1 MSQLPIDSLKAEF
14 DQQLQCSHL
23 VVEAETGSGKS
34 TRLPLWAAQHGRVL
48 VIEPRRIACTS
59 LAEFLAEQSGAP
71 IGDKIGYAIKLH
83 AYFDENT
90 KVVFV
95 TPGVALR
102 WFAEDKLANF
112 DIVMVDEFHERRW
125 DIDLLT
131 ALLKQE
137 NQHRLIIT
145 SATLEGEK
153 LAKYLEA
160 ERLRSEGRCF
170 PVTVTHRSL
179 DSRYLPNKKGC
190 ENDVVRAINE
200 ALEDEEGDI
209 LVFLPGRK
217 EITQCAQMLQ
227 QKSDDVLV
235 VKLHAS
241 VSDQE
246 RHQALTIQNQRK
258 VVLATNV
265 AETSLTIP
273 NIRVVIDSGLER
285 RTIQRNGRTALTLT
299 TISKASAAQR
309 MGRAGRVA
317 EGTCIRLYGEH
328 APLELVTPPELHREE
343 LVEPMLAA
351 ACCGHKLAELAF
363 LDTIPE
369 KSLHLAFE
377 TLQAMNAID
386 AKGNVTEHGKK
397 VYPLPIDA
405 LFADLV
411 TRIQSKAEK
420 EAMIDLAAALSVP
433 AQLYQLQSGEAAE
446 ALAAEEPTGCD
457 ASLLIRVVRGE
468 QLPSVVVDTSVLE
481 EAQGLA
487 RQMRELFELP
497 HLEVASRYK
506 RDALSKAIAALH
518 PELVFVRRE
527 RRREALANGRMEMVV
542 GRSSRFADK
551 QEAALVLD
559 SHSVPGRGVK
569 QTLNLASVMMPIP
582 ITLIDELNLGEW
594 QQGETNH
601 DEVTPR
607 ATMHLLY
614 AGRVVR
620 TDYQELQG
628 KVAIQPIVEM
638 IEDESLMPGF
648 APLRKQQIQH
658 WKLYNALGLNQQTAV
673 VSGVESLTFIDWLS
687 EQLQTLGVESVED
700 IELFEADDLPF
711 AGIPEWEY
719 QDFAERYP
727 LKLFLAELKLDVEYF
742 ASRKLV
748 HIIYSE
754 GSRKSDPKRW
764 ELPRWS
770 GWRVQYKK
778 ASRVVDIK

>member
-1 MSQLPIDSLKAEF
+1 MSLLPIDSLKAEF
-14 DQQLQCSHL
+14 DQNLKHNHL

-34 TRLPLWAAQHGRVL
+34 TRLPLWAASHGRVL

-59 LAEFLAEQSGAP
+59 LSEFLAQQSGEP
-71 IGDKIGYAIKLH
+71 IGVKVGYAIKLH

-90 KVVFV
+90 EVVFV

-102 WFAEDKLANF
+102 WFAEDKLASF

-137 NQHRLIIT
+137 NNHRLIVT

-153 LAKYLEA
+153 LTHYLQAK
-160 ERLRSEGRCF
+160 RLRSEGRCF
-170 PVTVTHRSL
+170 PVSVTYRSA

-190 ENDVVRAINE
+190 ENDVVRAVKE

-227 QKSDDVLV
+227 SLESVLV

-241 VSDQE
+241 VSDEE
-246 RHQALTIQNQRK
+246 RNRALTIQNQRK

-285 RTIQRNGRTALTLT
+285 RTVQRNGRTALTLSN
-299 TISKASAAQR
+299 ISKASAAQR

-317 EGTCIRLYGEH
+317 QGTCIRLYGEH
-328 APLELVTPPELHREE
+328 APLELITPPELHREE

-351 ACCGHKLAELAF
+351 ACCGFRLAELPF
-363 LDTIPE
+363 LDRIPD
-369 KSLHLAFE
+369 KSLNLAFD
-377 TLQAMNAID
+377 TLKAMQAVD
-386 AKGNVTEHGKK
+386 DQGEVTEHGRK

-411 TRIQSKAEK
+411 TRIQTRAEK
-420 EAMIDLAAALSVP
+420 EAMIDLAAALSIP

-446 ALAAEEPTGCD
+446 ALAKEELWGCD
-457 ASLLIRVVRGE
+457 ASLMIRLVRGD
-468 QLPSVVVDTSVLE
+468 QLPGISVDANVLE

-487 RQMRELFELP
+487 KQMRELFELP
-497 HLEVASRYK
+497 QLEVASRYR
-506 RDALSKAIAALH
+506 RDSLCHAIAELH
-518 PELVFVRRE
+518 PELLFVRRA
-527 RRREALANGRMEMVV
+527 RRRDALGNGMMEMVT
-542 GRSSRFADK
+542 GRNSRFPDNE
-551 QEAALVLD
+551 EAALVLD

-569 QTLNLASVMMPIP
+569 QTLNLASVMMPVP
-582 ITLIDELNLGEW
+582 LSLIKDLSLGEW
-594 QQGETNH
+594 QQGETNY
-601 DEVTPR
+601 EKESPR
-607 ATMHLLY
+607 ATMSLVY
-614 AGRVVR
+614 AGRTVV
-620 TDYQELQG
+620 TEYQQLQG
-628 KVAIQPIVEM
+628 DVAIQSIVEM
-638 IEDESLMPGF
+638 IEDETLMPGF
-648 APLRKQQIQH
+648 APLRKQQIRH
-658 WKLYNALGLNQQTAV
+658 WKLYNSLGLNQQTIDIAAM
-673 VSGVESLTFIDWLS
+673 ESLTLSGWLT
-687 EQLQTLGVESVED
+687 EQLQTLGVASVED
-700 IELFEADDLPF
+700 MALFDADDLPF
-711 AGIPEWEY
+711 AGVPEWEY
-719 QDFAERYP
+719 EDFAQKFP
-727 LKLFLAELKLDVEYF
+727 LKLLLAELKLDVEYF

-748 HIIYSE
+748 HVIYSE
-754 GSRKSDPKRW
+754 GSRKGDPKRW

-770 GWRVQYKK
+770 GWKVQYKK
-778 ASRVVDIK
+778 ASRVIDVK

>member
-1 MSQLPIDSLKAEF
+1 MSQLPIDSLQAEF
-14 DQQLQCSHL
+14 DQLVNHHHL

-34 TRLPLWAAQHGRVL
+34 TRLPLWAANHGRVL

-59 LAEFLAEQSGAP
+59 LAEFLAEQSGQP
-71 IGDKIGYAIKLH
+71 LGKQIGYAIKLH
-83 AYFDENT
+83 AHYDEKT

-102 WFAEDKLANF
+102 WFAEDKLASF

-131 ALLKQE
+131 AILKQE
-137 NQHRLIIT
+137 KQHRLIVT

-153 LAKYLEA
+153 LANYLDA
-160 ERLRSEGRCF
+160 KRLRSEGRCF
-170 PVTVTHRSL
+170 PVTVTHRSM

-190 ENDVVRAINE
+190 ENDVVRTVKE

-227 QKSDDVLV
+227 SIDDVMV

-241 VSDQE
+241 VSDEE
-246 RHQALTIQNQRK
+246 RHRALTVQKQRK

-285 RTIQRNGRTALTLT
+285 RTVQRNGRTALTLT
-299 TISKASAAQR
+299 NISKASAAQR

-317 EGTCIRLYGEH
+317 EGACIRLFGEH

-351 ACCGHKLAELAF
+351 ACCGYRLSELSF
-363 LDTIPE
+363 LDSVPE
-369 KSLHLAFE
+369 KSLNSALQ
-377 TLQAMNAID
+377 TLQGMGAID
-386 AKGNVTEHGKK
+386 GQGDITEHGKK

-411 TRIQSKAEK
+411 TRIQTKSER

-433 AQLYQLQSGEAAE
+433 AQLYQLQGGEPAE
-446 ALAAEEPTGCD
+446 ALAQEEPFGCD
-457 ASLLIRVVRGE
+457 ASLMIRLVRGE
-468 QLPSVVVDTSVLE
+468 QLSGINLDASVLE

-487 RQMRELFELP
+487 KQMREVFELP
-497 HLEVASRYK
+497 DLEVASRYK
-506 RDALSKAIAALH
+506 REELTKAIATLH

-527 RRREALANGRMEMVV
+527 RRRDALGNGLMEMMV
-542 GRSSRFADK
+542 GRNSRFPEK
-551 QEAALVLD
+551 SEAAVVLD

-569 QTLNLASVMMPIP
+569 QTLNLASVMLPVS
-582 ITLIDELNLGEW
+582 LNLLRELELGEW
-594 QQGETNH
+594 QQGETNY
-601 DEVTPR
+601 EEESPR
-607 ATMHLLY
+607 ATMHLVY
-614 AGRVVR
+614 AGR
-620 TDYQELQG
+620 TICTEYQALEG
-628 KVAIQPIVEM
+628 EVAVQSIVEM
-638 IEDESLMPGF
+638 IEDETLLPGF

-658 WKLYNALGLNQQTAV
+658 WKIYNALGLNPEPIEKTELDGLSFA
-673 VSGVESLTFIDWLS
+673 TWLV
-687 EQLQTLGVESVED
+687 EQLETLGVESVED
-700 IELFEADDLPF
+700 IELFEAEDIPF
-711 AGIPEWEY
+711 EGIPDWEY
-719 QDFAERYP
+719 QDFAEQFP
-727 LKLFLAELKLDVEYF
+727 LKLILAELKLDVEYF
-742 ASRKLV
+742 VSRKLV
-748 HIIYSE
+748 HVIYTE
-754 GSRKSDPKRW
+754 GSRKGDPKRW
-764 ELPRWS
+764 ELPRWT
-770 GWRVQYKK
+770 GWKVQYKK
-778 ASRVVDIK
+778 ASRVLDVK

>member
-1 MSQLPIDSLKAEF
+1 MSQLPIDSLQAEF
-14 DQQLQCSHL
+14 DQLVNHHHL

-34 TRLPLWAAQHGRVL
+34 TRLPLWSANHGRVL

-59 LAEFLAEQSGAP
+59 LAEFLADQSGQP
-71 IGDKIGYAIKLH
+71 LGKQIGYAIKLH
-83 AYFDENT
+83 AHYDENT

-102 WFAEDKLANF
+102 WFAEDKLASF

-131 ALLKQE
+131 AILKQE
-137 NQHRLIIT
+137 KQHRLIVT

-153 LAKYLEA
+153 LASYLDA
-160 ERLRSEGRCF
+160 KRLRSEGRCF

-190 ENDVVRAINE
+190 ENDVVRTVKE

-227 QKSDDVLV
+227 NINDVMI

-241 VSDQE
+241 VSDEE
-246 RHQALTIQNQRK
+246 RHRALTVQNQRK

-285 RTIQRNGRTALTLT
+285 RTVQRNGRTALTLT
-299 TISKASAAQR
+299 HISKASAAQR

-317 EGTCIRLYGEH
+317 EGACIRLFGEH

-351 ACCGHKLAELAF
+351 ACCGYRLSELQF
-363 LDTIPE
+363 LDVLPE
-369 KSLHLAFE
+369 KSLLSASQ
-377 TLQAMNAID
+377 TLRGMEAID
-386 AKGNVTEHGKK
+386 QQGDVTEHGKK

-411 TRIQSKAEK
+411 TRMQTKSEK

-433 AQLYQLQSGEAAE
+433 AQLHQLQGGESAE
-446 ALAAEEPTGCD
+446 ALAQEEPFGCD
-457 ASLLIRVVRGE
+457 ASLMIRLVRGE
-468 QLPSVVVDTSVLE
+468 QLPGVNVDVSVLE

-487 RQMRELFELP
+487 KQMREVFELP
-497 HLEVASRYK
+497 ELDVASRYK
-506 RDALSKAIAALH
+506 RDELTKAIAKLH

-527 RRREALANGRMEMVV
+527 RRRDALGNGLMEMVV
-542 GRSSRFADK
+542 GRNSRFSDK
-551 QEAALVLD
+551 SEAALVLD

-569 QTLNLASVMMPIP
+569 QTLNLASVMLPVS
-582 ITLIDELNLGEW
+582 LALLRELELGEW
-594 QQGETNH
+594 QQGETNYEE
-601 DEVTPR
+601 EVPR
-607 ATMHLLY
+607 ATMHLIY
-614 AGRVVR
+614 AGR
-620 TDYQELQG
+620 TICTEYQALQG
-628 KVAIQPIVEM
+628 EVAVQSIVEM
-638 IEDESLMPGF
+638 IDEQALLPGF

-658 WKLYNALGLNQQTAV
+658 WKIYNALGLNQTPV
-673 VSGVESLTFIDWLS
+673 DKSMLDDLSFSTWLV
-687 EQLQTLGVESVED
+687 EQLETLGVESVED
-700 IELFEADDLPF
+700 IELFDADDIPF
-711 AGIPEWEY
+711 EGIPDWEY
-719 QDFAERYP
+719 QDFAEQFP
-727 LKLFLAELKLDVEYF
+727 LKLVLAELKLDVEYF
-742 ASRKLV
+742 VSRKLV
-748 HIIYSE
+748 HVIYTE
-754 GSRKSDPKRW
+754 GNRKGDPKRW

-770 GWRVQYKK
+770 GWKVQYKK
-778 ASRVVDIK
+778 ASRVLDVK

>member
-1 MSQLPIDSLKAEF
+1 MSQLPIDSLQAEF
-14 DQQLQCSHL
+14 DQLVNHHHL

-34 TRLPLWAAQHGRVL
+34 TRLPLWAANHGRVL

-59 LAEFLAEQSGAP
+59 LAEFLAEQSGQP
-71 IGDKIGYAIKLH
+71 LGKQVGYAIKLH
-83 AYFDENT
+83 AHYDEKT

-102 WFAEDKLANF
+102 WFAEDKLASF

-131 ALLKQE
+131 AILKQE
-137 NQHRLIIT
+137 KQHRLIVT

-153 LAKYLEA
+153 LANYLDA
-160 ERLRSEGRCF
+160 KRLRSEGRCF
-170 PVTVTHRSL
+170 PVTVTHRSM

-190 ENDVVRAINE
+190 ENDVVRTVKE

-227 QKSDDVLV
+227 SIDDVMV

-241 VSDQE
+241 VSDEE
-246 RHQALTIQNQRK
+246 RHRALTVQKQRK

-285 RTIQRNGRTALTLT
+285 RTVQRNGRTALTLSN
-299 TISKASAAQR
+299 ISKASAAQR

-317 EGTCIRLYGEH
+317 EGACIRLFGEH

-351 ACCGHKLAELAF
+351 ACCGYRLSELSF
-363 LDTIPE
+363 LDSVPE
-369 KSLHLAFE
+369 KSLNSALQ
-377 TLQAMNAID
+377 TLQGMGAID
-386 AKGNVTEHGKK
+386 EQGDITEHGKK

-411 TRIQSKAEK
+411 TRIQTKSER

-433 AQLYQLQSGEAAE
+433 AQLYQLQGGESAE
-446 ALAAEEPTGCD
+446 ALAQEEPFGCD
-457 ASLLIRVVRGE
+457 ASLMIRLVRGE
-468 QLPSVVVDTSVLE
+468 QLSGINLDASVLE

-487 RQMRELFELP
+487 KQMREVFELP
-497 HLEVASRYK
+497 DLEVASRYK
-506 RDALSKAIAALH
+506 REELTKAIATLH

-527 RRREALANGRMEMVV
+527 RRRDALGNGLMEMMV
-542 GRSSRFADK
+542 GRNSRFPEK
-551 QEAALVLD
+551 SEAALVLD

-569 QTLNLASVMMPIP
+569 QTLNLASVMLPVS
-582 ITLIDELNLGEW
+582 LNLLRELELGEW
-594 QQGETNH
+594 QQGETNY
-601 DEVTPR
+601 EEESPR
-607 ATMHLLY
+607 ATMHLVY
-614 AGRVVR
+614 AGR
-620 TDYQELQG
+620 TICTEYQALEG
-628 KVAIQPIVEM
+628 EVAVQSIVEM
-638 IEDESLMPGF
+638 IEDETLLPGF

-658 WKLYNALGLNQQTAV
+658 WKIYNALGLNPEPIEKTELDGLSFA
-673 VSGVESLTFIDWLS
+673 TWLV
-687 EQLQTLGVESVED
+687 EQLETLGVESVED
-700 IELFEADDLPF
+700 IELFEADDIPF
-711 AGIPEWEY
+711 EGIPDWEY
-719 QDFAERYP
+719 QDFAEQFP
-727 LKLFLAELKLDVEYF
+727 LKLILAELKLDVEYF
-742 ASRKLV
+742 VSRKLV
-748 HIIYSE
+748 HVIYTE
-754 GSRKSDPKRW
+754 GSRKGDPKRW
-764 ELPRWS
+764 ELPRWA
-770 GWRVQYKK
+770 GWKVQYKK
-778 ASRVVDIK
+778 ASRVLDVK

>member
-1 MSQLPIDSLKAEF
+1 MSQLPIDSLQAEF
-14 DQQLQCSHL
+14 DQLVNHHHL

-34 TRLPLWAAQHGRVL
+34 TRLPLWSANHGRVL

-59 LAEFLAEQSGAP
+59 LAEFLADQSGQP
-71 IGDKIGYAIKLH
+71 LGKQIGYAIKLH
-83 AYFDENT
+83 AHYDENT

-102 WFAEDKLANF
+102 WFAEDKLASF

-131 ALLKQE
+131 AILKQE
-137 NQHRLIIT
+137 KQHRLIVT

-153 LAKYLEA
+153 LANYLDA
-160 ERLRSEGRCF
+160 KRLRSEGRCF

-190 ENDVVRAINE
+190 ENDVVRTVKE

-227 QKSDDVLV
+227 NINDVMI

-241 VSDQE
+241 VSDEE
-246 RHQALTIQNQRK
+246 RHHALTVQNQRK

-285 RTIQRNGRTALTLT
+285 RTVQRNGRTALTLT
-299 TISKASAAQR
+299 HISKASAAQR

-317 EGTCIRLYGEH
+317 EGACIRLFGEH

-351 ACCGHKLAELAF
+351 ACCGYRLSELQF
-363 LDTIPE
+363 LDALPE
-369 KSLHLAFE
+369 KSLLSASQ
-377 TLQAMNAID
+377 TLRGMEAID
-386 AKGNVTEHGKK
+386 QQGDVTEHGKK

-411 TRIQSKAEK
+411 TRMQTKSEK

-433 AQLYQLQSGEAAE
+433 AQLHQLQGGESAE
-446 ALAAEEPTGCD
+446 ALAQEEPFGCD
-457 ASLLIRVVRGE
+457 ASLMIRLVRGE
-468 QLPSVVVDTSVLE
+468 QLPGVNVDVSVLE

-487 RQMRELFELP
+487 KQMREVFELP
-497 HLEVASRYK
+497 ELDAASRYK
-506 RDALSKAIAALH
+506 RDELTKAIAKLH

-527 RRREALANGRMEMVV
+527 RRRDALGNGLMEMVV
-542 GRSSRFADK
+542 GRNSRFPDK
-551 QEAALVLD
+551 SEAALVLD

-569 QTLNLASVMMPIP
+569 QTLNLASVMLPVS
-582 ITLIDELNLGEW
+582 LALLRELELGEW
-594 QQGETNH
+594 QQGETNY
-601 DEVTPR
+601 DEEVPR
-607 ATMHLLY
+607 ATMHLIY
-614 AGRVVR
+614 AGR
-620 TDYQELQG
+620 TICTEYQTLQG
-628 KVAIQPIVEM
+628 EVAVQSIVEM
-638 IEDESLMPGF
+638 IDEQALLPGF

-658 WKLYNALGLNQQTAV
+658 WKIYNALGLNQTPV
-673 VSGVESLTFIDWLS
+673 DKSMLDDLSFSTWLV
-687 EQLQTLGVESVED
+687 EQLETLGVESVED
-700 IELFEADDLPF
+700 IELFDADDIPF
-711 AGIPEWEY
+711 EGIPDWEY
-719 QDFAERYP
+719 QDFAEQFP
-727 LKLFLAELKLDVEYF
+727 LKLVLAELKLDVEYF
-742 ASRKLV
+742 VSRKLV
-748 HIIYSE
+748 HVIYTE
-754 GSRKSDPKRW
+754 GNRKGDPKRW

-770 GWRVQYKK
+770 GWKVQYKK
-778 ASRVVDIK
+778 ASRVLDVK

>member
-1 MSQLPIDSLKAEF
+1 MSQLPIDSLQAEF
-14 DQQLQCSHL
+14 DQLVNHHHL

-34 TRLPLWAAQHGRVL
+34 TRLPLWAANHGRVL

-59 LAEFLAEQSGAP
+59 LAEFLAEQSGQP
-71 IGDKIGYAIKLH
+71 LGKQIGYAIKLH
-83 AYFDENT
+83 AHYDEKT

-102 WFAEDKLANF
+102 WFAEDKLASF

-131 ALLKQE
+131 AILKQE
-137 NQHRLIIT
+137 KQHRLIVT

-153 LAKYLEA
+153 LANYLDA
-160 ERLRSEGRCF
+160 KRLRSEGRCF
-170 PVTVTHRSL
+170 PVTVTHRSM

-190 ENDVVRAINE
+190 ENDVVRTVKE

-227 QKSDDVLV
+227 SIDDVMV

-241 VSDQE
+241 VSDEE
-246 RHQALTIQNQRK
+246 RHRALTVQKQRK

-285 RTIQRNGRTALTLT
+285 RTVQRNGRTALTLT
-299 TISKASAAQR
+299 NISKASAAQR

-317 EGTCIRLYGEH
+317 EGACIRLFGEH
-328 APLELVTPPELHREE
+328 APLERVTPPELHREE

-351 ACCGHKLAELAF
+351 ACCGYRLSELSF
-363 LDTIPE
+363 LDSVPE
-369 KSLHLAFE
+369 KSLNSALQ
-377 TLQAMNAID
+377 TLQRMAAID
-386 AKGNVTEHGKK
+386 EQGDITEHGKK

-411 TRIQSKAEK
+411 TRIQTKSER

-433 AQLYQLQSGEAAE
+433 AQLYQLQGGEFAE
-446 ALAAEEPTGCD
+446 ALAQEEPFGCD
-457 ASLLIRVVRGE
+457 ASLMIRLVRGE
-468 QLPSVVVDTSVLE
+468 QLPGINLAASVLE

-487 RQMRELFELP
+487 KQMREVFELP
-497 HLEVASRYK
+497 DLEVASRYK
-506 RDALSKAIAALH
+506 RDELTEAIATLH

-527 RRREALANGRMEMVV
+527 RRRDALGNGLMEMMV
-542 GRSSRFADK
+542 GRNSRFPEK
-551 QEAALVLD
+551 SEAALVLD

-569 QTLNLASVMMPIP
+569 QTLNLASVMLPVS
-582 ITLIDELNLGEW
+582 LNLLRELELGEW
-594 QQGETNH
+594 QQGETNY
-601 DEVTPR
+601 EEEAPR
-607 ATMHLLY
+607 ATMHLAY
-614 AGRVVR
+614 AGR
-620 TDYQELQG
+620 TICTEYQALEG
-628 KVAIQPIVEM
+628 EVAVQSIVEM
-638 IEDESLMPGF
+638 IEDETLLPGF

-658 WKLYNALGLNQQTAV
+658 WKIYNALGLNPEPIEKTELDGLSFA
-673 VSGVESLTFIDWLS
+673 TWLV
-687 EQLQTLGVESVED
+687 EQLETLGVESVED
-700 IELFEADDLPF
+700 IELFEADDIPF
-711 AGIPEWEY
+711 EGIPEWEY
-719 QDFAERYP
+719 DDFVERYP
-727 LKLFLAELKLDVEYF
+727 LKLVLAELKLDVEYF
-742 ASRKLV
+742 VSRKLV
-748 HIIYSE
+748 QVIYAE
-754 GSRKSDPKRW
+754 GGRKGDPKRW

-770 GWRVQYKK
+770 GWKVQYKK
-778 ASRVVDIK
+778 ASRVLDVK

>member
-1 MSQLPIDSLKAEF
+1 MSQLPIDSLQAEF
-14 DQQLQCSHL
+14 DQLVNHHHL

-34 TRLPLWAAQHGRVL
+34 TRLPLWSANHGRVL

-59 LAEFLAEQSGAP
+59 LAEFLADQSGQP
-71 IGDKIGYAIKLH
+71 LGKQIGYAIKLH
-83 AYFDENT
+83 AHYDENT

-102 WFAEDKLANF
+102 WFAEDKLASF

-131 ALLKQE
+131 AILKQE
-137 NQHRLIIT
+137 KQHRLIVT

-153 LAKYLEA
+153 LANYLDA
-160 ERLRSEGRCF
+160 KRLRSEGRCF

-190 ENDVVRAINE
+190 ENGVVRTVKE

-227 QKSDDVLV
+227 NINDVMI

-241 VSDQE
+241 VSDEE
-246 RHQALTIQNQRK
+246 RHHALTVQNQRK

-285 RTIQRNGRTALTLT
+285 RTVQRNGRTALTLT
-299 TISKASAAQR
+299 HISKASAAQR

-317 EGTCIRLYGEH
+317 EGACIRLFGEH

-351 ACCGHKLAELAF
+351 ACCGYRLSELQF
-363 LDTIPE
+363 LDALPE
-369 KSLHLAFE
+369 KSLLSASQ
-377 TLQAMNAID
+377 TLRGMEAID
-386 AKGNVTEHGKK
+386 QQGDVTEHGKK

-411 TRIQSKAEK
+411 TRMQTKSEK

-433 AQLYQLQSGEAAE
+433 AQLHQLQGGESAE
-446 ALAAEEPTGCD
+446 ALAQEEPFGCD
-457 ASLLIRVVRGE
+457 ASLMIRLVRGE
-468 QLPSVVVDTSVLE
+468 QLPGVNVDVSVLE

-487 RQMRELFELP
+487 KQMREVFELP
-497 HLEVASRYK
+497 ELDVASRYK
-506 RDALSKAIAALH
+506 RDELTKAIAKLH

-527 RRREALANGRMEMVV
+527 RRRDALGNGLMEMVV
-542 GRSSRFADK
+542 GRNSRFSDK
-551 QEAALVLD
+551 SEAALVLD

-569 QTLNLASVMMPIP
+569 QTLNLASVMLPVS
-582 ITLIDELNLGEW
+582 LALLRELELGEW
-594 QQGETNH
+594 QQGETNY
-601 DEVTPR
+601 DEEVPR
-607 ATMHLLY
+607 ATMHLIY
-614 AGRVVR
+614 AGR
-620 TDYQELQG
+620 TICTEYQALQG
-628 KVAIQPIVEM
+628 EVAVQSIVEM
-638 IEDESLMPGF
+638 IDEQALLPGF

-658 WKLYNALGLNQQTAV
+658 WKIYNALGLNQTPV
-673 VSGVESLTFIDWLS
+673 DKSMLDDLSFSTWLV
-687 EQLQTLGVESVED
+687 EQLETLGVESVED
-700 IELFEADDLPF
+700 IELFDADDIPF
-711 AGIPEWEY
+711 EGIPDWEY
-719 QDFAERYP
+719 QDFAEQFP
-727 LKLFLAELKLDVEYF
+727 LKLVLAELKLDVEYF
-742 ASRKLV
+742 VSRKLV
-748 HIIYSE
+748 HVIYTE
-754 GSRKSDPKRW
+754 GNRKGDPKRW

-770 GWRVQYKK
+770 GWKVQYKK
-778 ASRVVDIK
+778 ASRVLDVK

>member
-1 MSQLPIDSLKAEF
+1 MSQLPIDSLQAEF
-14 DQQLQCSHL
+14 DQLVNHHHL

-34 TRLPLWAAQHGRVL
+34 TRLPLWAANHGRVL

-59 LAEFLAEQSGAP
+59 LAEFLAEKSGQP
-71 IGDKIGYAIKLH
+71 LGKQIGYAIKLH
-83 AYFDENT
+83 AHYDEKT

-102 WFAEDKLANF
+102 WFAEDKLVSF

-131 ALLKQE
+131 AILKQE
-137 NQHRLIIT
+137 KQHRLIVT

-153 LAKYLEA
+153 LANYLDA
-160 ERLRSEGRCF
+160 KRLRSEGRCF
-170 PVTVTHRSL
+170 PVTVTHRSM

-190 ENDVVRAINE
+190 ENDVVRAVKE

-227 QKSDDVLV
+227 SIDDVMV

-241 VSDQE
+241 VSDEE
-246 RHQALTIQNQRK
+246 RHRALTVQKQRK

-285 RTIQRNGRTALTLT
+285 RTVQRNGRTALTLT
-299 TISKASAAQR
+299 NISKASAAQR

-317 EGTCIRLYGEH
+317 EGACIRLFGEH

-351 ACCGHKLAELAF
+351 ACCGYRLSELTF
-363 LDTIPE
+363 LDSVPE
-369 KSLHLAFE
+369 KSLNSALQ
-377 TLQAMNAID
+377 TLQGMAAID
-386 AKGNVTEHGKK
+386 EQGDITEHGKK

-411 TRIQSKAEK
+411 TRIQTKSER

-433 AQLYQLQSGEAAE
+433 AQLYQLQGGESAE
-446 ALAAEEPTGCD
+446 ALAQEEPFGCD
-457 ASLLIRVVRGE
+457 ASLMIRLVRGE
-468 QLPSVVVDTSVLE
+468 QLPGVNVDASVLE

-487 RQMRELFELP
+487 KQMREVFELP
-497 HLEVASRYK
+497 DLEVASRYK
-506 RDALSKAIAALH
+506 RDKLTKAIATLH

-527 RRREALANGRMEMVV
+527 RRRDALGNGLMEMMV
-542 GRSSRFADK
+542 GRNSRFPEK
-551 QEAALVLD
+551 SEAALVLD

-569 QTLNLASVMMPIP
+569 QTLNLASVMLPVS
-582 ITLIDELNLGEW
+582 LNLLRELELGEW
-594 QQGETNH
+594 QQGETNY
-601 DEVTPR
+601 EEEAPR
-607 ATMHLLY
+607 ATMHLIY
-614 AGRVVR
+614 AGR
-620 TDYQELQG
+620 TICTEYQALEG
-628 KVAIQPIVEM
+628 EVAVQSIVEM
-638 IEDESLMPGF
+638 IEDETLLPGF

-658 WKLYNALGLNQQTAV
+658 WKIYNALGLNPEPIEKMELDGLSFAT
-673 VSGVESLTFIDWLS
+673 WLV
-687 EQLQTLGVESVED
+687 EQLETLGVESVED
-700 IELFEADDLPF
+700 IELFEADDIPF
-711 AGIPEWEY
+711 EGIPDWEY
-719 QDFAERYP
+719 QDFAEQFP
-727 LKLFLAELKLDVEYF
+727 LKLILAELKLDVEYF
-742 ASRKLV
+742 VSRKLV
-748 HIIYSE
+748 HVIYTE
-754 GSRKSDPKRW
+754 GSRKGDPKRW
-764 ELPRWS
+764 ELPRWA
-770 GWRVQYKK
+770 GWKVQYKK
-778 ASRVVDIK
+778 ASRVLDVK

>member
-1 MSQLPIDSLKAEF
+1 MSQLPIDSLQAEF
-14 DQQLQCSHL
+14 DQLVNHHHL

-34 TRLPLWAAQHGRVL
+34 TRLPLWSANHGRVL

-59 LAEFLAEQSGAP
+59 LAEFLADQSGQP
-71 IGDKIGYAIKLH
+71 LGKQIGYAIKLH
-83 AYFDENT
+83 AHYDENT

-102 WFAEDKLANF
+102 WFAEDKLASF

-131 ALLKQE
+131 AILKQE
-137 NQHRLIIT
+137 KQHRLIVT

-153 LAKYLEA
+153 LANYLDA
-160 ERLRSEGRCF
+160 KRLRSEGRCF

-190 ENDVVRAINE
+190 ENDVVRTVKE

-227 QKSDDVLV
+227 NINDVMI

-241 VSDQE
+241 VSDEE
-246 RHQALTIQNQRK
+246 RHHALTVQNQRK

-285 RTIQRNGRTALTLT
+285 RTVQRNGRTALTLT
-299 TISKASAAQR
+299 HISKASAAQR

-317 EGTCIRLYGEH
+317 EGACIRLFGEH

-351 ACCGHKLAELAF
+351 ACCGYRLSELQF
-363 LDTIPE
+363 LDALPE
-369 KSLHLAFE
+369 KSLLSASQ
-377 TLQAMNAID
+377 TLRGMEAID
-386 AKGNVTEHGKK
+386 QQGDVTEHGKK

-411 TRIQSKAEK
+411 TRMQTKSEK

-433 AQLYQLQSGEAAE
+433 AQLHQLQGGESAE
-446 ALAAEEPTGCD
+446 ALAQEEPFGCD
-457 ASLLIRVVRGE
+457 ASLMIRLVRGE
-468 QLPSVVVDTSVLE
+468 QFPGVNVDVSVLE

-487 RQMRELFELP
+487 KQMREVFELP
-497 HLEVASRYK
+497 ELDVASRYK
-506 RDALSKAIAALH
+506 RDELTKAIAKLH

-527 RRREALANGRMEMVV
+527 RRRDALGNGLMEMVV
-542 GRSSRFADK
+542 GRNSRFPDK
-551 QEAALVLD
+551 SEAALVLD

-569 QTLNLASVMMPIP
+569 QTLNLASVMLPVS
-582 ITLIDELNLGEW
+582 LALLRELELGEW
-594 QQGETNH
+594 QQGETNYEE
-601 DEVTPR
+601 EVPR
-607 ATMHLLY
+607 ATMHLIY
-614 AGRVVR
+614 AGR
-620 TDYQELQG
+620 TICTEYQALQG
-628 KVAIQPIVEM
+628 EVAVQSIVEM
-638 IEDESLMPGF
+638 IDEQALLPGF

-658 WKLYNALGLNQQTAV
+658 WKIYNALGLNQTPV
-673 VSGVESLTFIDWLS
+673 DKSMLDDLSFSTWLV
-687 EQLQTLGVESVED
+687 EQLETLGVESVED
-700 IELFEADDLPF
+700 IELFDADDIPF
-711 AGIPEWEY
+711 EGIPDWEY
-719 QDFAERYP
+719 QDFAEQFP
-727 LKLFLAELKLDVEYF
+727 LKLVLAELKLDVEYF
-742 ASRKLV
+742 VSRKLV
-748 HIIYSE
+748 HVIYTE
-754 GSRKSDPKRW
+754 GNRKGDPKRW

-770 GWRVQYKK
+770 GWKVQYKK
-778 ASRVVDIK
+778 ASRVLDVK

>member
-1 MSQLPIDSLKAEF
+1 MSQLPIDSLQAEF
-14 DQQLQCSHL
+14 DQLVNHHHL

-34 TRLPLWAAQHGRVL
+34 TRLPLWGANHGRVL

-59 LAEFLAEQSGAP
+59 LAEFLAEQSGQP
-71 IGDKIGYAIKLH
+71 LGKQIGYAIKLH
-83 AYFDENT
+83 AHYDEKT

-102 WFAEDKLANF
+102 WFAEDKLASF

-131 ALLKQE
+131 AILKQE
-137 NQHRLIIT
+137 KQHRLIVT

-153 LAKYLEA
+153 LANYLDA
-160 ERLRSEGRCF
+160 KRLRSEGRCF
-170 PVTVTHRSL
+170 PVTVTHRSM

-190 ENDVVRAINE
+190 ENDVVRTVKE

-227 QKSDDVLV
+227 SIDDVMV

-241 VSDQE
+241 VSDEE
-246 RHQALTIQNQRK
+246 RHRALTVQKQRK

-285 RTIQRNGRTALTLT
+285 RTVQRNGRTALTLT
-299 TISKASAAQR
+299 NISKASAAQR

-317 EGTCIRLYGEH
+317 EGACIRLFGEH
-328 APLELVTPPELHREE
+328 APLERVTPPELHREE

-351 ACCGHKLAELAF
+351 ACCGYRLSELSF
-363 LDTIPE
+363 LDSVPE
-369 KSLHLAFE
+369 KSLNSALQ
-377 TLQAMNAID
+377 TLQRMAAID
-386 AKGNVTEHGKK
+386 EQGDITEHGKK

-411 TRIQSKAEK
+411 TRIQTKSER

-433 AQLYQLQSGEAAE
+433 AQLYQLQGGEFAE
-446 ALAAEEPTGCD
+446 ALAQEEPFGCD
-457 ASLLIRVVRGE
+457 ASLMIRLVRGE
-468 QLPSVVVDTSVLE
+468 QLPGINLDASVLE

-487 RQMRELFELP
+487 KQMREVFELP
-497 HLEVASRYK
+497 DLEVASRYK
-506 RDALSKAIAALH
+506 RDELTKAIATLH

-527 RRREALANGRMEMVV
+527 RRRDALGNGLMEMMV
-542 GRSSRFADK
+542 GRNSRFPEK
-551 QEAALVLD
+551 SEAALVLD

-569 QTLNLASVMMPIP
+569 QTLNLASVMLPVS
-582 ITLIDELNLGEW
+582 LNLLRELELGEW
-594 QQGETNH
+594 QQGETNY
-601 DEVTPR
+601 EEEAPR
-607 ATMHLLY
+607 ATMHLAY
-614 AGRVVR
+614 AGR
-620 TDYQELQG
+620 TICTEYQALEG
-628 KVAIQPIVEM
+628 EVAVQSIVEM
-638 IEDESLMPGF
+638 IEDETLLPGF

-658 WKLYNALGLNQQTAV
+658 WKIYNALGLNPEPIEKTELDGLSFA
-673 VSGVESLTFIDWLS
+673 TWLV
-687 EQLQTLGVESVED
+687 EQLETLGVESVED
-700 IELFEADDLPF
+700 IELFVADDIPF
-711 AGIPEWEY
+711 EGIPEWEY
-719 QDFAERYP
+719 DDFVERYP
-727 LKLFLAELKLDVEYF
+727 LKLVLAELKLDVEYF
-742 ASRKLV
+742 VSRKLV
-748 HIIYSE
+748 QVIYAE
-754 GSRKSDPKRW
+754 GGRKGDPKRW

-770 GWRVQYKK
+770 GWKVQYKK
-778 ASRVVDIK
+778 ASRVLDVK

>member
-1 MSQLPIDSLKAEF
+1 MSQLPIDSLQAEF
-14 DQQLQCSHL
+14 DQLVNHHHL

-34 TRLPLWAAQHGRVL
+34 TRLPLWSANHGRVL

-59 LAEFLAEQSGAP
+59 LAEFLADQSGLP
-71 IGDKIGYAIKLH
+71 LGKQIGYAIKLH
-83 AYFDENT
+83 AHYDENT

-102 WFAEDKLANF
+102 WFAEDKLASF

-131 ALLKQE
+131 AILKQE
-137 NQHRLIIT
+137 KQHRLIVT

-153 LAKYLEA
+153 LANYLDA
-160 ERLRSEGRCF
+160 KRLRSEGRCF

-190 ENDVVRAINE
+190 ENDVVRTVKE

-227 QKSDDVLV
+227 NINDVMI

-241 VSDQE
+241 VSDEE
-246 RHQALTIQNQRK
+246 RHHALTVQNQRK

-285 RTIQRNGRTALTLT
+285 RTVQRNGRTALTLT
-299 TISKASAAQR
+299 HISKASAAQR

-317 EGTCIRLYGEH
+317 EGACIRLFGEH

-351 ACCGHKLAELAF
+351 ACCGYRLSELQF
-363 LDTIPE
+363 LDALPE
-369 KSLHLAFE
+369 KSLLSASQ
-377 TLQAMNAID
+377 TLRGMEAID
-386 AKGNVTEHGKK
+386 QQGDVTEHGKK

-411 TRIQSKAEK
+411 TRMQTKSEK
-420 EAMIDLAAALSVP
+420 EAMIDLAAVLSVP
-433 AQLYQLQSGEAAE
+433 AQLHQLQGGESAE
-446 ALAAEEPTGCD
+446 ALAQEEPFGCD
-457 ASLLIRVVRGE
+457 ASLMIRLVRGE
-468 QLPSVVVDTSVLE
+468 QLPGVNVDVSVLE

-487 RQMRELFELP
+487 KQMREVFELP
-497 HLEVASRYK
+497 ELDVASRYK
-506 RDALSKAIAALH
+506 RDELTKAIAKLH

-527 RRREALANGRMEMVV
+527 RRRDALGNGLMEMVV
-542 GRSSRFADK
+542 GRNSRFPDK
-551 QEAALVLD
+551 SEAALVLD

-569 QTLNLASVMMPIP
+569 QTLNLASVMLPVS
-582 ITLIDELNLGEW
+582 LALLRELELGEW
-594 QQGETNH
+594 QQGETNYEE
-601 DEVTPR
+601 EVPR
-607 ATMHLLY
+607 ATMHLIY
-614 AGRVVR
+614 AGR
-620 TDYQELQG
+620 TICTEYQALQG
-628 KVAIQPIVEM
+628 EVAVQSIVEM
-638 IEDESLMPGF
+638 IDEQALLPGF

-658 WKLYNALGLNQQTAV
+658 WKIYNALGLNQTPV
-673 VSGVESLTFIDWLS
+673 DKSMLDDLSFSTWLV
-687 EQLQTLGVESVED
+687 EQLETLGVESVED
-700 IELFEADDLPF
+700 IELFDADDIPF
-711 AGIPEWEY
+711 EGIPDWEY
-719 QDFAERYP
+719 QDFAEQFP
-727 LKLFLAELKLDVEYF
+727 LKLVLAELKLDVEYF
-742 ASRKLV
+742 VSRKLV
-748 HIIYSE
+748 HVIYTE
-754 GSRKSDPKRW
+754 GNRKGDPKRW

-770 GWRVQYKK
+770 GWKVQYKK
-778 ASRVVDIK
+778 ASRVVDVK

>member
-1 MSQLPIDSLKAEF
+1 MSQLPIDSLQAEF
-14 DQQLQCSHL
+14 DQLVNHHHL

-34 TRLPLWAAQHGRVL
+34 TRLPLWAANHGRVL

-59 LAEFLAEQSGAP
+59 LAEFLAEQSGQP
-71 IGDKIGYAIKLH
+71 LGKQIGYAIKLH
-83 AYFDENT
+83 AHYDEKT

-102 WFAEDKLANF
+102 WFAEDKLASF

-131 ALLKQE
+131 AILKQE
-137 NQHRLIIT
+137 KQHRLIVT

-153 LAKYLEA
+153 LANYLDA
-160 ERLRSEGRCF
+160 KRLRSEGRCF
-170 PVTVTHRSL
+170 PVTVTHRSM

-190 ENDVVRAINE
+190 ENDVVRTVKE

-227 QKSDDVLV
+227 SIDDVIV

-241 VSDQE
+241 VSDEE
-246 RHQALTIQNQRK
+246 RHRALTVQKQRK

-285 RTIQRNGRTALTLT
+285 RTVQRNGRTALTLSN
-299 TISKASAAQR
+299 ISKASAAQR

-317 EGTCIRLYGEH
+317 EGTCIRLFGEH

-351 ACCGHKLAELAF
+351 ACCGYRLSELSF
-363 LDTIPE
+363 LDSVPE
-369 KSLHLAFE
+369 KSLNSALQ
-377 TLQAMNAID
+377 TLQGMAAID
-386 AKGNVTEHGKK
+386 GQGDITEHGKK

-411 TRIQSKAEK
+411 TRIQTKSER

-433 AQLYQLQSGEAAE
+433 AQLYQLQGGESAE
-446 ALAAEEPTGCD
+446 ALAQEEPFGCD
-457 ASLLIRVVRGE
+457 ASLMIRLVRGE
-468 QLPSVVVDTSVLE
+468 QLSGINLDASVLE

-487 RQMRELFELP
+487 KQMREVFELP
-497 HLEVASRYK
+497 DLEVASRYK
-506 RDALSKAIAALH
+506 REELTKAIATLH

-527 RRREALANGRMEMVV
+527 RRRDALGNGLMEMMA
-542 GRSSRFADK
+542 GRNSRFPEK
-551 QEAALVLD
+551 SEAAVVLD

-569 QTLNLASVMMPIP
+569 QTLNLASVMLPVS
-582 ITLIDELNLGEW
+582 LNLLRELELGEW
-594 QQGETNH
+594 QQGETNY
-601 DEVTPR
+601 EEEAPR
-607 ATMHLLY
+607 ATMHLIY
-614 AGRVVR
+614 AGR
-620 TDYQELQG
+620 TICTEYQALEG
-628 KVAIQPIVEM
+628 EVAVQPIVEM
-638 IEDESLMPGF
+638 IEDETLLPGF

-658 WKLYNALGLNQQTAV
+658 WKIYNALGLNP
-673 VSGVESLTFIDWLS
+673 EPIDNTELDGLSFTTWLV
-687 EQLQTLGVESVED
+687 EQLETLGVESVED
-700 IELFEADDLPF
+700 IELFEADDIPF
-711 AGIPEWEY
+711 EGIPDWEY
-719 QDFAERYP
+719 QDFAEQFP
-727 LKLFLAELKLDVEYF
+727 LKLILAELKLDVEYF
-742 ASRKLV
+742 VSRKLV
-748 HIIYSE
+748 HVIYTE
-754 GSRKSDPKRW
+754 GSRKGDPKRW
-764 ELPRWS
+764 ELPRWA
-770 GWRVQYKK
+770 GWKVQYKK
-778 ASRVVDIK
+778 ASRVLDVK

>member
-14 DQQLQCSHL
+14 DLHLKRSHL

-59 LAEFLAEQSGAP
+59 LAEYLAEQSGSP
-71 IGDKIGYAIKLH
+71 IGGKIGYAIKLH

-90 KVVFV
+90 EVVFV

-112 DIVMVDEFHERRW
+112 DIVMVDEYHERRW
-125 DIDLLT
+125 DIDLIT
-131 ALLKQE
+131 SLLKQE
-137 NQHRLIIT
+137 NQHRLIVT

-153 LAKYLEA
+153 LARYLEA

-170 PVTVTHRSL
+170 PVTVTHRSI

-190 ENDVVRAINE
+190 ENDVVRAVNE

-227 QKSDDVLV
+227 KLDDVLV

-241 VSDQE
+241 VSDDE
-246 RHQALTIQNQRK
+246 RHRALTIQKQRK
-258 VVLATNV
+258 IVLATNV

-285 RTIQRNGRTALTLT
+285 RTIQRNGRTALTLSN
-299 TISKASAAQR
+299 ISKASASQR

-351 ACCGHKLAELAF
+351 ACCGHRLSELAF
-363 LDTIPE
+363 LDIIPE
-369 KSLHLAFE
+369 KSLSLAFE
-377 TLQAMNAID
+377 TLLAMGAID
-386 AKGNVTEHGKK
+386 ARGNITEHGKK

-411 TRIQSKAEK
+411 TRIQTRPER

-446 ALAAEEPTGCD
+446 ALALEEPVGCD
-457 ASLLIRVVRGE
+457 ASLLIRLVRGE
-468 QLPSVVVDTSVLE
+468 QLSGVSVDFGVLE

-487 RQMRELFELP
+487 KQMRELFELP
-497 HLEVASRYK
+497 QLDVASRYK
-506 RDALSKAIAALH
+506 REALSKAIAALH

-527 RRREALANGRMEMVV
+527 RRREALGNGSMEMVV
-542 GRSSRFADK
+542 GRNSRFPEK
-551 QEAALVLD
+551 EEAAIVLD

-582 ITLIDELNLGEW
+582 LAFFDELNLGEW
-594 QQGETNH
+594 QQGDTSY
-601 DEVTPR
+601 DEEAPR
-607 ATMHLLY
+607 ATMNLVY
-614 AGRVVR
+614 AGRTVV
-620 TDYQELQG
+620 TEYKELQG
-628 KVAIQPIVEM
+628 DVAIQPIIEM
-638 IEDESLMPGF
+638 IENESLMPGF
-648 APLRKQQIQH
+648 ASLRKQQIQH
-658 WKLYNALGLNQQTAV
+658 WKLYNALGLNQQTADLSV
-673 VSGVESLTFIDWLS
+673 TESLTFSGWLT
-687 EQLQTLGVESVED
+687 EQLQTLGVESVSD

-711 AGIPEWEY
+711 DGIPEWEY
-719 QDFAERYP
+719 EEFAEKYP

-742 ASRKLV
+742 ATRKLIHV
-748 HIIYSE
+748 IYSE
-754 GSRKSDPKRW
+754 GNRKGEPKRW

-770 GWRVQYKK
+770 GWKVQYKK
-778 ASRVVDIK
+778 ASRVIDVK

>member
-1 MSQLPIDSLKAEF
+1 MSQLPIDSLQAEF
-14 DQQLQCSHL
+14 DQLVNHHHL

-34 TRLPLWAAQHGRVL
+34 TRLPLWAANHGRVL

-59 LAEFLAEQSGAP
+59 LAEFLAEQSGQP
-71 IGDKIGYAIKLH
+71 LGKQIGYAIKLH
-83 AYFDENT
+83 AHYDEKT

-102 WFAEDKLANF
+102 WFAEDKLASF

-131 ALLKQE
+131 AILKQE
-137 NQHRLIIT
+137 KQHRLIVT

-153 LAKYLEA
+153 LANYLDA
-160 ERLRSEGRCF
+160 KRLRSEGRCF
-170 PVTVTHRSL
+170 PVTVTHRTM

-190 ENDVVRAINE
+190 ESDVVRTVKE

-227 QKSDDVLV
+227 SIDDVMV

-241 VSDQE
+241 VSDEE
-246 RHQALTIQNQRK
+246 RHRALTVQKQRK

-285 RTIQRNGRTALTLT
+285 RTVQRNGRTALTLSN
-299 TISKASAAQR
+299 ISKASAAQR

-317 EGTCIRLYGEH
+317 EGACIRLFGEH

-351 ACCGHKLAELAF
+351 ACCGFRLSELSF
-363 LDTIPE
+363 LDSVPE
-369 KSLHLAFE
+369 KSLNSALQ
-377 TLQAMNAID
+377 TLQGMAAID
-386 AKGNVTEHGKK
+386 EQGDITEHGKK

-411 TRIQSKAEK
+411 TRIQTKSER

-433 AQLYQLQSGEAAE
+433 AQLYQLQGGESAE
-446 ALAAEEPTGCD
+446 ALAQEEPFGCD
-457 ASLLIRVVRGE
+457 ASLMIRLVRGE
-468 QLPSVVVDTSVLE
+468 QLPGVNVDASVLD

-487 RQMRELFELP
+487 KQMREVFELP
-497 HLEVASRYK
+497 DLEVASRYK
-506 RDALSKAIAALH
+506 RDELAEAIATLH

-527 RRREALANGRMEMVV
+527 RRRDALGNGLMEMMV
-542 GRSSRFADK
+542 GRNSRFPEK
-551 QEAALVLD
+551 SEAALVLD

-569 QTLNLASVMMPIP
+569 QTLNLASVMLPVS
-582 ITLIDELNLGEW
+582 LKLLRELELGEW
-594 QQGETNH
+594 QQGETNY
-601 DEVTPR
+601 EEEAPR
-607 ATMHLLY
+607 ATMHLTY
-614 AGRVVR
+614 AGR
-620 TDYQELQG
+620 TICTEFQALEGD
-628 KVAIQPIVEM
+628 VAVQSIVAM
-638 IEDESLMPGF
+638 IEAETLLPGF

-658 WKLYNALGLNQQTAV
+658 WKIYNALGLNPEPIEKTELDGLSFV
-673 VSGVESLTFIDWLS
+673 TWLV
-687 EQLQTLGVESVED
+687 EQLETLGVESVED
-700 IELFEADDLPF
+700 IELFVADDIPF
-711 AGIPEWEY
+711 EGIPEWEY
-719 QDFAERYP
+719 DDFVERYP
-727 LKLFLAELKLDVEYF
+727 LKLVLAELKLDVEYF
-742 ASRKLV
+742 VSRKLV
-748 HIIYSE
+748 QVIYAE
-754 GSRKSDPKRW
+754 GGRKGDPKRW

-770 GWRVQYKK
+770 GWKVQYKK
-778 ASRVVDIK
+778 ASRVLDVK

>member
-1 MSQLPIDSLKAEF
+1 MSQLPIDSLQAEF
-14 DQQLQCSHL
+14 DQLVNHHHL

-34 TRLPLWAAQHGRVL
+34 TRLPLWAANHGRVL

-59 LAEFLAEQSGAP
+59 LAEFLAEQSGQP
-71 IGDKIGYAIKLH
+71 LGKQIGYAIKLH
-83 AYFDENT
+83 AHYDENT
-90 KVVFV
+90 NVVFV

-102 WFAEDKLANF
+102 WFAEDKLASF

-131 ALLKQE
+131 AILKQE
-137 NQHRLIIT
+137 KQHRLIVT

-153 LAKYLEA
+153 LANYLDA
-160 ERLRSEGRCF
+160 KRLRSEGRCF

-190 ENDVVRAINE
+190 ENDVVRTVKE

-217 EITQCAQMLQ
+217 EITQCSQMLQ
-227 QKSDDVLV
+227 NLDDVLV

-241 VSDQE
+241 VSDEE
-246 RHQALTIQNQRK
+246 RHCALTVQKQRK

-285 RTIQRNGRTALTLT
+285 RTVQRNGRTALTLT
-299 TISKASAAQR
+299 NISKASAAQR

-317 EGTCIRLYGEH
+317 EGACIRLFGEH

-351 ACCGHKLAELAF
+351 ACCGYRLSELSF
-363 LDTIPE
+363 LDSVPE
-369 KSLHLAFE
+369 KSLNSARR
-377 TLQAMNAID
+377 TLQGMEAID
-386 AKGNVTEHGKK
+386 EQGEITEHGKK

-411 TRIQSKAEK
+411 TRIQTKAEK

-433 AQLYQLQSGEAAE
+433 AQLYQLQGGESAE
-446 ALAAEEPTGCD
+446 ALAQEEPFGCD
-457 ASLLIRVVRGE
+457 ASLMIRLVRGE
-468 QLPSVVVDTSVLE
+468 QLPGVNVDASVLD

-487 RQMRELFELP
+487 KQMREVFELP
-497 HLEVASRYK
+497 DLEVASRYK
-506 RDALSKAIAALH
+506 RDELTKAIATLH

-527 RRREALANGRMEMVV
+527 RRRDALGNGLMEMMV
-542 GRSSRFADK
+542 GRNSRFPEK
-551 QEAALVLD
+551 SEAALVLD

-569 QTLNLASVMMPIP
+569 QTFNLASVMLPVS
-582 ITLIDELNLGEW
+582 LKLLRELELGEW
-594 QQGETNH
+594 QQGETNYEE
-601 DEVTPR
+601 EVPR
-607 ATMHLLY
+607 ATMHLTY
-614 AGRVVR
+614 AGR
-620 TDYQELQG
+620 TICTEFQALEG
-628 KVAIQPIVEM
+628 GVAVQSIVEM
-638 IEDESLMPGF
+638 IEAETLLPGF

-658 WKLYNALGLNQQTAV
+658 WKIYNALGLNPEPVDKAKLD
-673 VSGVESLTFIDWLS
+673 GLSLSTWLV
-687 EQLQTLGVESVED
+687 EQLETLGVESMED
-700 IELFEADDLPF
+700 IELFEADDIPF
-711 AGIPEWEY
+711 EGIPDWEY
-719 QDFAERYP
+719 QDFAEQFP
-727 LKLFLAELKLDVEYF
+727 LKLLLAELKLDVEYF
-742 ASRKLV
+742 VSRKLV
-748 HIIYSE
+748 HVIYTD
-754 GSRKSDPKRW
+754 GNRKGDPKRW

-770 GWRVQYKK
+770 GWKVQYKK
-778 ASRVVDIK
+778 ASRVLDVK

>member
-1 MSQLPIDSLKAEF
+1 MSQLPIDSLQAEF
-14 DQQLQCSHL
+14 DQLVNHHHL

-34 TRLPLWAAQHGRVL
+34 TRLPLWAANHGRVL

-59 LAEFLAEQSGAP
+59 LAEFLAEQSGQP
-71 IGDKIGYAIKLH
+71 LGKQIGYAIKLH
-83 AYFDENT
+83 AHYDEKT

-102 WFAEDKLANF
+102 WFAEDKLTSF

-131 ALLKQE
+131 AILKQE
-137 NQHRLIIT
+137 KQHRLIVT

-153 LAKYLEA
+153 LANYLDA
-160 ERLRSEGRCF
+160 KRLRSEGRCF
-170 PVTVTHRSL
+170 PVTVTHRSM

-190 ENDVVRAINE
+190 ENDVVRTVKE

-227 QKSDDVLV
+227 SIDDVMV

-241 VSDQE
+241 VSDEE
-246 RHQALTIQNQRK
+246 RHRALTVQKQRK

-285 RTIQRNGRTALTLT
+285 RTVQRNGRTALTLSN
-299 TISKASAAQR
+299 ISKASAAQR

-317 EGTCIRLYGEH
+317 EGACIRLFGEH
-328 APLELVTPPELHREE
+328 APLERVTPPELHREE

-351 ACCGHKLAELAF
+351 ACCGYRLSELSF
-363 LDTIPE
+363 LDSVPE
-369 KSLHLAFE
+369 KSLNSALQ
-377 TLQAMNAID
+377 TLQRMAAID
-386 AKGNVTEHGKK
+386 EQGDITEHGKK

-411 TRIQSKAEK
+411 TRIQTKSER

-433 AQLYQLQSGEAAE
+433 AQLYQLQGGEFAE
-446 ALAAEEPTGCD
+446 ALAQEEPFGCD
-457 ASLLIRVVRGE
+457 ASLMIRLVRGE
-468 QLPSVVVDTSVLE
+468 QLPGINLDASVLE

-487 RQMRELFELP
+487 KQMREVFELP
-497 HLEVASRYK
+497 DLEVASRYK
-506 RDALSKAIAALH
+506 RDELTKAITTLH

-527 RRREALANGRMEMVV
+527 RRRDALGNGLMEMMI
-542 GRSSRFADK
+542 GRNSRFPEK
-551 QEAALVLD
+551 SEAALVLD

-569 QTLNLASVMMPIP
+569 QTLNLASVMLPVS
-582 ITLIDELNLGEW
+582 LNLLRELELGEW
-594 QQGETNH
+594 QQGETNY
-601 DEVTPR
+601 EEEAPR
-607 ATMHLLY
+607 ATMHLVY
-614 AGRVVR
+614 AGR
-620 TDYQELQG
+620 TICTEYQALEGEFAVQS
-628 KVAIQPIVEM
+628 IVEM
-638 IEDESLMPGF
+638 IEDETLLPGF

-658 WKLYNALGLNQQTAV
+658 WKIYNALGLNPEPIEKTELDGLSFV
-673 VSGVESLTFIDWLS
+673 TWLV
-687 EQLQTLGVESVED
+687 EQLETLGVESVED
-700 IELFEADDLPF
+700 IELFVADDIPF
-711 AGIPEWEY
+711 EGIPEWEY
-719 QDFAERYP
+719 DDFVERYP
-727 LKLFLAELKLDVEYF
+727 LKLVLAELKLDVEYF
-742 ASRKLV
+742 VSRKLV
-748 HIIYSE
+748 QVIYAE
-754 GSRKSDPKRW
+754 GGRKGDPKRW

-770 GWRVQYKK
+770 GWKVQYKK
-778 ASRVVDIK
+778 ASRVLDVK

>member
-1 MSQLPIDSLKAEF
+1 MSQLPIDSLQAEF
-14 DQQLQCSHL
+14 DQLVNHHHL

-34 TRLPLWAAQHGRVL
+34 TRLPLWSANHGRVL

-59 LAEFLAEQSGAP
+59 LAEFLADQSGQP
-71 IGDKIGYAIKLH
+71 LGKQIGYAIKLH
-83 AYFDENT
+83 AHYDENT

-102 WFAEDKLANF
+102 WFAEDKLASF

-131 ALLKQE
+131 AILKQE
-137 NQHRLIIT
+137 KQHRLIVT

-153 LAKYLEA
+153 LANYLDA
-160 ERLRSEGRCF
+160 KRLRSEGRCF

-190 ENDVVRAINE
+190 ENDVVRTVKE

-227 QKSDDVLV
+227 NINDVMI

-241 VSDQE
+241 VSDEE
-246 RHQALTIQNQRK
+246 RHRALTVQNQRK
-258 VVLATNV
+258 VVLTTNV

-285 RTIQRNGRTALTLT
+285 RTVQRNGRTALTLT
-299 TISKASAAQR
+299 HISKASAAQR

-317 EGTCIRLYGEH
+317 EGACIRLFGEH

-351 ACCGHKLAELAF
+351 ACCGYRLSELQF
-363 LDTIPE
+363 LDALPE
-369 KSLHLAFE
+369 KSLLSASQ
-377 TLQAMNAID
+377 TLRGMEAID
-386 AKGNVTEHGKK
+386 QQGDVTEHGKK

-411 TRIQSKAEK
+411 TRMQTKSEK

-433 AQLYQLQSGEAAE
+433 AQLHQLQGGESAE
-446 ALAAEEPTGCD
+446 ALAQEEPFGCD
-457 ASLLIRVVRGE
+457 ASLMIRLVRGE
-468 QLPSVVVDTSVLE
+468 QLPGVNVDVSVLE

-487 RQMRELFELP
+487 KQMREVFELP
-497 HLEVASRYK
+497 ELDVASRYK
-506 RDALSKAIAALH
+506 RDELTKAIAKLH

-527 RRREALANGRMEMVV
+527 RRRDALGNGLMEMVV
-542 GRSSRFADK
+542 GRNSRFYDK
-551 QEAALVLD
+551 SEAALVLD

-569 QTLNLASVMMPIP
+569 QTLNLASVMLPVS
-582 ITLIDELNLGEW
+582 LALLRELELGEW
-594 QQGETNH
+594 QQGETNYEE
-601 DEVTPR
+601 EVPR
-607 ATMHLLY
+607 ATMHLIY
-614 AGRVVR
+614 AGR
-620 TDYQELQG
+620 TICTEYQALQG
-628 KVAIQPIVEM
+628 EVAVQSIVEM
-638 IEDESLMPGF
+638 IDEQALLPGF

-658 WKLYNALGLNQQTAV
+658 WKIYNALGLNQTPV
-673 VSGVESLTFIDWLS
+673 DKSMLDDLSFSTWLV
-687 EQLQTLGVESVED
+687 EQLETLGVESVED
-700 IELFEADDLPF
+700 IELFDADDIPF
-711 AGIPEWEY
+711 EGIPDWEY
-719 QDFAERYP
+719 QDFAEQFP
-727 LKLFLAELKLDVEYF
+727 LKLVLAELKLDVEYF
-742 ASRKLV
+742 VSRKLV
-748 HIIYSE
+748 HVIYTE
-754 GSRKSDPKRW
+754 GNRKGDPKRW

-770 GWRVQYKK
+770 GWKVQYKK
-778 ASRVVDIK
+778 ASRVLDVK

>member
-1 MSQLPIDSLKAEF
+1 MSQLPIDSLQAEF
-14 DQQLQCSHL
+14 DQLVNHHHL

-34 TRLPLWAAQHGRVL
+34 TRLPLWAANHGRVL

-59 LAEFLAEQSGAP
+59 LAEFLAEQSGQP
-71 IGDKIGYAIKLH
+71 LGKQIGYAIKLH
-83 AYFDENT
+83 AHYDENT
-90 KVVFV
+90 NVVFV

-102 WFAEDKLANF
+102 WFAEDKLASF

-131 ALLKQE
+131 AILKQE
-137 NQHRLIIT
+137 KQHRLIVT

-153 LAKYLEA
+153 LANYLDA
-160 ERLRSEGRCF
+160 KRLRSEGRCF

-190 ENDVVRAINE
+190 ENDVVRTVKE

-217 EITQCAQMLQ
+217 EITQCSQMLQ
-227 QKSDDVLV
+227 NLDDVLV

-241 VSDQE
+241 VSDEE
-246 RHQALTIQNQRK
+246 RHRALTGQKQRK

-285 RTIQRNGRTALTLT
+285 RTVQRNGRTALTLT
-299 TISKASAAQR
+299 NISKASAAQR

-317 EGTCIRLYGEH
+317 EGACIRLFGEH

-351 ACCGHKLAELAF
+351 ACCGYRLSELSF
-363 LDTIPE
+363 LDSVPE
-369 KSLHLAFE
+369 KSLNSARQ
-377 TLQAMNAID
+377 TLQGMEAID
-386 AKGNVTEHGKK
+386 EQGEITEHGKK

-411 TRIQSKAEK
+411 TRIQTKAEK

-433 AQLYQLQSGEAAE
+433 AQLYQLQGGESAE
-446 ALAAEEPTGCD
+446 ALAQEEPFGCD
-457 ASLLIRVVRGE
+457 ASLMIRLVRGE
-468 QLPSVVVDTSVLE
+468 QLPGVNVDASVLD

-487 RQMRELFELP
+487 KQMREVFELP
-497 HLEVASRYK
+497 DLEVASRYK
-506 RDALSKAIAALH
+506 RDELTKAIAKLH

-527 RRREALANGRMEMVV
+527 RRRDALGNGLMEMMV
-542 GRSSRFADK
+542 GRNSRFPEK
-551 QEAALVLD
+551 SEAALVLD

-569 QTLNLASVMMPIP
+569 QTLNLASVMLPIS
-582 ITLIDELNLGEW
+582 LKLLRELELGEW
-594 QQGETNH
+594 QQGETNY
-601 DEVTPR
+601 EEEAPR
-607 ATMHLLY
+607 ATMHLTY
-614 AGRVVR
+614 AGR
-620 TDYQELQG
+620 TISTEFQALEG
-628 KVAIQPIVEM
+628 GVAVQSIVEM
-638 IEDESLMPGF
+638 MEAETLLPGF

-658 WKLYNALGLNQQTAV
+658 WKIYNALGLNPEPVDKAKLD
-673 VSGVESLTFIDWLS
+673 GLSLSTWLV
-687 EQLQTLGVESVED
+687 EQLETLGVESMED
-700 IELFEADDLPF
+700 IELFEADDIPF
-711 AGIPEWEY
+711 EGIPDWEY
-719 QDFAERYP
+719 QDFAEQFP
-727 LKLFLAELKLDVEYF
+727 LKLLLAELKLDVEYF
-742 ASRKLV
+742 VSRKLV
-748 HIIYSE
+748 HVIYTD
-754 GSRKSDPKRW
+754 GNRKGDPKRW

-770 GWRVQYKK
+770 GWKVQYKK
-778 ASRVVDIK
+778 ASRVLDVK

>member
-1 MSQLPIDSLKAEF
+1 MSQLPIDSLQAEF
-14 DQQLQCSHL
+14 DQLVNYHHL

-34 TRLPLWAAQHGRVL
+34 TRLPLWAANHGRVL

-59 LAEFLAEQSGAP
+59 LAEFLAEQSGQP
-71 IGDKIGYAIKLH
+71 LGKQIGYAIKLH
-83 AYFDENT
+83 AHYDENT
-90 KVVFV
+90 NVVFV

-102 WFAEDKLANF
+102 WFAEDKLASF

-131 ALLKQE
+131 AILKQE
-137 NQHRLIIT
+137 KQHRLIVT

-153 LAKYLEA
+153 LANYLDA
-160 ERLRSEGRCF
+160 KRLRSEGRCF

-190 ENDVVRAINE
+190 ENDVVRTVKE

-217 EITQCAQMLQ
+217 EITQCSQMLQ
-227 QKSDDVLV
+227 NLDDVLV

-241 VSDQE
+241 VSDEE
-246 RHQALTIQNQRK
+246 RHRALTVQKQRK

-285 RTIQRNGRTALTLT
+285 RTVQRNGRTALTLT
-299 TISKASAAQR
+299 NISKASAAQR

-317 EGTCIRLYGEH
+317 EGACIRLFGEH

-351 ACCGHKLAELAF
+351 ACCGYRLSELSF
-363 LDTIPE
+363 LDSVPE
-369 KSLHLAFE
+369 KSLNSARQ
-377 TLQAMNAID
+377 TLQGMEAID
-386 AKGNVTEHGKK
+386 EQGDITEHGKR

-411 TRIQSKAEK
+411 TRIQTKSEK

-433 AQLYQLQSGEAAE
+433 AQLYQLQGGESAE
-446 ALAAEEPTGCD
+446 ALAIEEPFGCD
-457 ASLLIRVVRGE
+457 ASMMIRLVRGE
-468 QLPSVVVDTSVLE
+468 QLPGVNIDLNVLE

-487 RQMRELFELP
+487 KQMREVFELP
-497 HLEVASRYK
+497 ELEVASRYK
-506 RDALSKAIAALH
+506 RDELTKAIAKLH

-527 RRREALANGRMEMVV
+527 RRRDALGNGLMEMMV
-542 GRSSRFADK
+542 GRNSRFPEK
-551 QEAALVLD
+551 SEAALVLD

-569 QTLNLASVMMPIP
+569 QTLNLASVMLPIS
-582 ITLIDELNLGEW
+582 LKLLRELELGEW
-594 QQGETNH
+594 QQGETNYEE
-601 DEVTPR
+601 EVPR
-607 ATMHLLY
+607 ATMHLTY
-614 AGRVVR
+614 AGR
-620 TDYQELQG
+620 TICTEFQALEG
-628 KVAIQPIVEM
+628 GVAVQSIVEM
-638 IEDESLMPGF
+638 IEAETLLPGF

-658 WKLYNALGLNQQTAV
+658 WKIYNALGLNQ
-673 VSGVESLTFIDWLS
+673 EPIDKDTLDGLSFSTWLV
-687 EQLQTLGVESVED
+687 EQLETLGVESMED
-700 IELFEADDLPF
+700 IELFEADDIPF
-711 AGIPEWEY
+711 EGIPDWEY
-719 QDFAERYP
+719 QDFAEQFP
-727 LKLFLAELKLDVEYF
+727 LKLLLAELKLDVEYF
-742 ASRKLV
+742 VSRKLV
-748 HIIYSE
+748 HVIYTD
-754 GSRKSDPKRW
+754 GNRKGDPKRW

-770 GWRVQYKK
+770 GWKVQYKK
-778 ASRVVDIK
+778 ASRVLDVK

>member
-1 MSQLPIDSLKAEF
+1 MSQLPIDSLQAEF
-14 DQQLQCSHL
+14 DQLVNHHHL

-34 TRLPLWAAQHGRVL
+34 TRLPLWSANHGRVL

-59 LAEFLAEQSGAP
+59 LAEFLADQSGQP
-71 IGDKIGYAIKLH
+71 LGKQIGYAIKLH
-83 AYFDENT
+83 AHYDENT

-102 WFAEDKLANF
+102 WFAEDKLASF

-131 ALLKQE
+131 AILKQE
-137 NQHRLIIT
+137 KQHRLIVT

-153 LAKYLEA
+153 LANYLDA
-160 ERLRSEGRCF
+160 KRLRSEGRCF

-190 ENDVVRAINE
+190 ENDVVRTVKE

-227 QKSDDVLV
+227 NINDVMI

-241 VSDQE
+241 VSDEE
-246 RHQALTIQNQRK
+246 RHHALTVQNQRK

-285 RTIQRNGRTALTLT
+285 RTVQRNGRTALTLT
-299 TISKASAAQR
+299 HISKASAAQR

-317 EGTCIRLYGEH
+317 EGACICLFGEH

-351 ACCGHKLAELAF
+351 ACCGYRLSELQF
-363 LDTIPE
+363 LDALPE
-369 KSLHLAFE
+369 KSLLSASQ
-377 TLQAMNAID
+377 TLRGMEAID
-386 AKGNVTEHGKK
+386 QQGDVTEHGKK

-411 TRIQSKAEK
+411 TRMQTKSEK

-433 AQLYQLQSGEAAE
+433 AQLYQLQGGESAE
-446 ALAAEEPTGCD
+446 ALAQAEPFGCD
-457 ASLLIRVVRGE
+457 ASLMIRLVRGE
-468 QLPSVVVDTSVLE
+468 QLPGVNVDVSVLE

-487 RQMRELFELP
+487 KQMREVFELP
-497 HLEVASRYK
+497 ELDVASRYK
-506 RDALSKAIAALH
+506 RDELTKAIAKLH

-527 RRREALANGRMEMVV
+527 RRRDALGNGLMEMVV
-542 GRSSRFADK
+542 GRNSRFSDK
-551 QEAALVLD
+551 SEAALVLD

-569 QTLNLASVMMPIP
+569 QTLNLASVMLPVS
-582 ITLIDELNLGEW
+582 LALLRELELGEW
-594 QQGETNH
+594 QQGETNYEE
-601 DEVTPR
+601 EVPR
-607 ATMHLLY
+607 ATMHLIY
-614 AGRVVR
+614 AGR
-620 TDYQELQG
+620 TICTEYQALQG
-628 KVAIQPIVEM
+628 EVAVQSIVEM
-638 IEDESLMPGF
+638 IDEQALLPGF

-658 WKLYNALGLNQQTAV
+658 WKIYNALGLNQAPVDKSMLDDLSFST
-673 VSGVESLTFIDWLS
+673 WLV
-687 EQLQTLGVESVED
+687 EQLETLGVESVED
-700 IELFEADDLPF
+700 IELFDADDIPF
-711 AGIPEWEY
+711 EGIPDWEY
-719 QDFAERYP
+719 QDFAEQFP
-727 LKLFLAELKLDVEYF
+727 LKLVLAELKLDVEYF
-742 ASRKLV
+742 VSRKLV
-748 HIIYSE
+748 HVIYTE
-754 GSRKSDPKRW
+754 GNRKGDPKRW

-770 GWRVQYKK
+770 GWKVQYKK
-778 ASRVVDIK
+778 ASRVLDVK

>member
-1 MSQLPIDSLKAEF
+1 MSQLPIDSLQAEF
-14 DQQLQCSHL
+14 DQLVNHHHL

-34 TRLPLWAAQHGRVL
+34 TRLPLWAANHGRVL

-59 LAEFLAEQSGAP
+59 LAEFLAEQSGQP
-71 IGDKIGYAIKLH
+71 LGKQIGYAIKLH
-83 AYFDENT
+83 AHYDEKT

-102 WFAEDKLANF
+102 WFAEDKLASF

-131 ALLKQE
+131 AILKQE
-137 NQHRLIIT
+137 KQHRLIVT

-153 LAKYLEA
+153 LANYLDA
-160 ERLRSEGRCF
+160 KRLRSEGRCF
-170 PVTVTHRSL
+170 PVTVTHRTM

-190 ENDVVRAINE
+190 ENDVVRTVKE

-227 QKSDDVLV
+227 SIDDVMV

-241 VSDQE
+241 VSDEE
-246 RHQALTIQNQRK
+246 RHRALTVQKQRK

-285 RTIQRNGRTALTLT
+285 RTVQRNGRTALTLT
-299 TISKASAAQR
+299 NISKASAAQR

-317 EGTCIRLYGEH
+317 EGACIRLFGEH

-351 ACCGHKLAELAF
+351 ACCGYRLSELSF
-363 LDTIPE
+363 LDSVPE
-369 KSLHLAFE
+369 KSLNSALQ
-377 TLQAMNAID
+377 TLQGMGAID
-386 AKGNVTEHGKK
+386 GQGDITEHGKK

-411 TRIQSKAEK
+411 TRIQTKSER

-433 AQLYQLQSGEAAE
+433 AQLYQLQGGEPAE
-446 ALAAEEPTGCD
+446 ALAQEEPFGCD
-457 ASLLIRVVRGE
+457 ASLMIRLVRGE
-468 QLPSVVVDTSVLE
+468 QLSGINLDASVLE

-487 RQMRELFELP
+487 KQMREVFELP
-497 HLEVASRYK
+497 DLEVASRYK
-506 RDALSKAIAALH
+506 REELTKAIATLH

-527 RRREALANGRMEMVV
+527 RRRDALGNGLMEMMV
-542 GRSSRFADK
+542 GRNSRFPEK
-551 QEAALVLD
+551 SEAAVVLD

-569 QTLNLASVMMPIP
+569 QTLNLASVMLPVS
-582 ITLIDELNLGEW
+582 LNLLRELELGEW
-594 QQGETNH
+594 QQGETNY
-601 DEVTPR
+601 EEESPR
-607 ATMHLLY
+607 ATMHLVY
-614 AGRVVR
+614 AGR
-620 TDYQELQG
+620 TICTEYQALEG
-628 KVAIQPIVEM
+628 EVAVQSIVEM
-638 IEDESLMPGF
+638 IEDETLLPGF

-658 WKLYNALGLNQQTAV
+658 WKIYNALGLNPEPIEKTELDGLSFA
-673 VSGVESLTFIDWLS
+673 TWLV
-687 EQLQTLGVESVED
+687 EQLETLGVESVED
-700 IELFEADDLPF
+700 IELFEAEDIPF
-711 AGIPEWEY
+711 EGIPDWEY
-719 QDFAERYP
+719 QDFAEQFP
-727 LKLFLAELKLDVEYF
+727 LKLILAELKLDVEYF
-742 ASRKLV
+742 VSRKLV
-748 HIIYSE
+748 HVIYTE
-754 GSRKSDPKRW
+754 GSRKGDPKRW
-764 ELPRWS
+764 ELPRWT
-770 GWRVQYKK
+770 GWKVQYKK
-778 ASRVVDIK
+778 ASRVLDVK

>member
-1 MSQLPIDSLKAEF
+1 MSQLPIDSLQAEF
-14 DQQLQCSHL
+14 DQLVNHHHL

-34 TRLPLWAAQHGRVL
+34 TRLPLWSANHGRVL

-59 LAEFLAEQSGAP
+59 LAEFLADQSGQP
-71 IGDKIGYAIKLH
+71 LGKQIGYAIKLH
-83 AYFDENT
+83 AHYDENT

-102 WFAEDKLANF
+102 WFAEDKLASF

-131 ALLKQE
+131 AILKQE
-137 NQHRLIIT
+137 KQHRLIVT

-153 LAKYLEA
+153 LANYLDA
-160 ERLRSEGRCF
+160 KRLRSEGRCF

-190 ENDVVRAINE
+190 ENDVVRTVKE

-227 QKSDDVLV
+227 NINDVMI

-241 VSDQE
+241 VSDEE
-246 RHQALTIQNQRK
+246 RHHALTVQNQRK

-285 RTIQRNGRTALTLT
+285 RTVQRNGRTALTLT
-299 TISKASAAQR
+299 HISKASAAQR

-317 EGTCIRLYGEH
+317 EGACIRLFGEH

-351 ACCGHKLAELAF
+351 ACCGYRLSELQF
-363 LDTIPE
+363 LDALPE
-369 KSLHLAFE
+369 KSLLSASQ
-377 TLQAMNAID
+377 TLRGMGAID
-386 AKGNVTEHGKK
+386 QQGDVTEHGKK

-411 TRIQSKAEK
+411 TRMQTKSEK

-433 AQLYQLQSGEAAE
+433 AQLHQLQGGESAE
-446 ALAAEEPTGCD
+446 ALAQEEPFGCD
-457 ASLLIRVVRGE
+457 ASLMIRLVRGE
-468 QLPSVVVDTSVLE
+468 QLPGVNVDVSVLE

-487 RQMRELFELP
+487 KQMREVFELP
-497 HLEVASRYK
+497 ELDVASRYK
-506 RDALSKAIAALH
+506 RDELTKAIAKLH

-527 RRREALANGRMEMVV
+527 RRRDALGNGLMEMVV
-542 GRSSRFADK
+542 GRNSRFPDK
-551 QEAALVLD
+551 SEAALVLD

-569 QTLNLASVMMPIP
+569 QTLNLASVMLPVS
-582 ITLIDELNLGEW
+582 LALLRELELGEW
-594 QQGETNH
+594 QQGETNYEE
-601 DEVTPR
+601 EVPR
-607 ATMHLLY
+607 ATMHLIY
-614 AGRVVR
+614 AGR
-620 TDYQELQG
+620 TICTEYQALQG
-628 KVAIQPIVEM
+628 EVAVQSIVEM
-638 IEDESLMPGF
+638 IDEQALLPGF

-658 WKLYNALGLNQQTAV
+658 WKIYNALGLNQTPV
-673 VSGVESLTFIDWLS
+673 DKSMLDDLSFSTWLV
-687 EQLQTLGVESVED
+687 EQLETLGVESVED
-700 IELFEADDLPF
+700 IELFDADDIPF
-711 AGIPEWEY
+711 EGIPDWEY
-719 QDFAERYP
+719 QDFAEQFP
-727 LKLFLAELKLDVEYF
+727 LKLVLAELKLDVEYF
-742 ASRKLV
+742 VSRKLV
-748 HIIYSE
+748 HVIYTE
-754 GSRKSDPKRW
+754 GNRKGDPKRW

-770 GWRVQYKK
+770 GWKVQYKK
-778 ASRVVDIK
+778 ASRVLDVK